1 MPGELRASQRPHSA
15 DRCQARNPATC
26 KFHGSSPDAAVNR
39 GDVNAFIDA
48 KQKEDKTN
56 AMTDFFTTQQE
67 LRANP
72 PHVVSVKSG
81 DGWQIL
87 MDEEGNVFEKQYD
100 DFGAGV
106 GSRKLGPIGK
116 LMYSKDIKKAVAK
129 AWVEKDKQ
137 DAFKALPQWKQDKL
151 KFEEAMKVYA
161 PYMAAHDSEGVSN
174 ARMEET
180 QKALDEYLD
189 ANPSTNIKALRYA
202 YYAGSQG
209 MRAEHKKYGFTWLT
223 NEVIAENNRI
233 ENEQM
238 KAFYKS
244 QDFNDSRR

>member
-48 KQKEDKTN
+48 KQSEDKTS
-56 AMTDFFTTQQE
+56 AIKSFFNKKE
-67 LRANP
+67 DRSNP
-72 PHVVSVKSG
+72 PGSLKIEEG
-81 DGWQIL
+81 DGYAIF
-87 MDEEGNVFEKQYD
+87 MTSDGKFYEKQYD
-100 DFGAGV
+100 RYGAGV
-106 GSRKLGPIGK
+106 GSRKISGMFTGK
-116 LMYSKDIKKAVAK
+116 LKKAAK
-129 AWVEKDKQ
+129 AQIAEAWAFHDKMEAQ
-137 DAFKALPQWKQDKL
+137 RIAAEERDALPQWKQDKL

-161 PYMAAHDSEGVSN
+161 PYMAAHDSEGASN

-209 MRAEHKKYGFTWLT
+209 MRAEHKKYGFTWLS
-223 NEVIAENNRI
+223 NEVIAENNRTQ
-233 ENEQM
+233 NEQE
-238 KAFYKS
+238 
-244 QDFNDSRR
+244 